1 MAHMQLHEL
10 VVVRRVRHREAA
22 PRAVLQE
29 DVDVL
34 AGEEHQALVRR
45 ELQID
50 DHGVVRG
57 ALQFLH
63 ARGEL
68 PHLDIARFAHFAGLD
83 RHVGQRLRL
92 AKERVAL
99 LALLRGERLF
109 RIPAVVD
116 SAIDELSLA
125 AAACAVA
132 AAVWEHEACVER
144 RLQDR
149 RAVLRRK
156 PVAGVAYRDLMR
168 HRCAGENPFVENLLI
183 IGCGDVAR
191 RALPAWGVRQRVAAV
206 VRSPNPALDA
216 ADVEQMVGDLDDA
229 ASLVALCGRARG
241 IVHLAPP
248 AGTGALDTRTRS
260 LLAALAPRGRGAMLP
275 RRFVYLSTSGVYGDC
290 AGEWVDETRPP
301 SPRSERALRRLDA
314 ERALGDWGE
323 RNKVEIVILRVPG
336 IYAADRLPLER
347 LARGTPALRPE
358 EDVYTNHI
366 HADDLAGI
374 LVTALEST
382 RARGVYNASDDGPM
396 KMGDFF
402 DFVADRTGLARP
414 PRISREE
421 AARLLPPELLSF
433 MSESRR
439 LSNRRLK
446 AELGVRLRYSTV
458 RDGVPGIKETA

>member
-1 MAHMQLHEL
+1 
-10 VVVRRVRHREAA
+10 
-22 PRAVLQE
+22 
-29 DVDVL
+29 
-34 AGEEHQALVRR
+34 
-45 ELQID
+45 
-50 DHGVVRG
+50 
-57 ALQFLH
+57 
-63 ARGEL
+63 
-68 PHLDIARFAHFAGLD
+68 
-83 RHVGQRLRL
+83 
-92 AKERVAL
+92 
-99 LALLRGERLF
+99 
-109 RIPAVVD
+109 
-116 SAIDELSLA
+116 
-125 AAACAVA
+125 
-132 AAVWEHEACVER
+132 
-144 RLQDR
+144 
-149 RAVLRRK
+149 
-156 PVAGVAYRDLMR
+156 
-168 HRCAGENPFVENLLI
+168 VENLLI
-183 IGCGDVAR
+183 IGCGDIAR
-191 RALPAWGVRQRVAAV
+191 RALPELQRRHRVAAL
-206 VRSPNPALDA
+206 VRSPDPALDA
-216 ADVEQMVGDLDDA
+216 ADVEQIVGDLDDA
-229 ASLVALCGRARG
+229 ASLVALCGRAGG

-301 SPRSERALRRLDA
+301 SPRTERALRRLDA